1 MDSYIDALIH
11 VKIKKDKFM
20 LAITRRN
27 KILELLKEEGSA
39 RVNKLSKIFNVSE
52 PTIRQDLEKLETEG
66 FIIREHGGAFLK
78 SISYKVRTL
87 SLQHLENMDKKITIA
102 KKAMEFI
109 DSGDSII
116 LDSGSTTTEIAKNLI
131 DEQYNKKNLKIIT
144 NALNISLLL
153 GSEYTFEVHMTGG
166 SFKPPTLSLTGEKAA
181 VFFNQIYVDKLFLA
195 ASAISF
201 DAGLTYP
208 GFNDLYVKKAMIES
222 ASEVYLVADSTK
234 IGQIS
239 FASLGSVD
247 LVNTFITDNGISNQ
261 DKKSFE
267 ERGIKVVIA

>member
-1 MDSYIDALIH
+1 
-11 VKIKKDKFM
+11 
-20 LAITRRN
+20 
-27 KILELLKEEGSA
+27 
-39 RVNKLSKIFNVSE
+39 
-52 PTIRQDLEKLETEG
+52 
-66 FIIREHGGAFLK
+66 
-78 SISYKVRTL
+78 
-87 SLQHLENMDKKITIA
+87 
-102 KKAMEFI
+102 MEFI
-109 DSGDSII
+109 ESGDSII

-131 DEQYNKKNLKIIT
+131 NEHYNKKNLKIIT
-144 NALNISLLL
+144 NALNIALLL
-153 GSEYTFEVHMTGG
+153 GSEYTFELHMTGG
-166 SFKPPTLSLTGEKAA
+166 SFKAPTLSLTGEKAA

-195 ASAISF
+195 ASAVSF

-208 GFNDLYVKKAMIES
+208 GFSDLYIKKAMIES

-234 IGQIS
+234 IGQTS

>member
-1 MDSYIDALIH
+1 
-11 VKIKKDKFM
+11 M

-39 RVNKLSKIFNVSE
+39 SVHKLSKIFNVSE
-52 PTIRQDLEKLETEG
+52 PTIRQDLERLEAEG

-78 SISYKVRTL
+78 SIAYKVRTL
-87 SLQHLENMDKKITIA
+87 SLQHLENMDKKITIS

-109 DSGDSII
+109 NEGDSII

-144 NALNISLLL
+144 NALNIALLL
-153 GSEYTFEVHMTGG
+153 GTEYTFEVHMTGG
-166 SFKPPTLSLTGEKAA
+166 SFKAPTLSLTGEKAA
-181 VFFNQIYVDKLFLA
+181 VFFDQIYVDKLFLA

-208 GFNDLYVKKAMIES
+208 GFNDLHVKKAMIES

-239 FASLGSVD
+239 FASLGSIN
-247 LVNTFITDNGISNQ
+247 LANTFITDNGISNQ
-261 DKKSFE
+261 DKKLFE

>member
-1 MDSYIDALIH
+1 ME
-11 VKIKKDKFM
+11 K
-20 LAITRRN
+20 
-27 KILELLKEEGSA
+27 KIL
-39 RVNKLSKIFNVSE
+39 
-52 PTIRQDLEKLETEG
+52 
-66 FIIREHGGAFLK
+66 
-78 SISYKVRTL
+78 
-87 SLQHLENMDKKITIA
+87 IA
-102 KKAMEFI
+102 KKTMEFI
-109 DSGDSII
+109 NDGNSII

-131 DEQYNKKNLKIIT
+131 DKQYNKNNLKIIT
-144 NALNISLLL
+144 NALNIALLL

-166 SFKPPTLSLTGEKAA
+166 SFKAPTLSLTGEKAA
-181 VFFNQIYVDKLFLA
+181 VFFSKIYVDKLFLA

-234 IGQIS
+234 IGRIS
-239 FASLGSVD
+239 FASLGSID

-261 DKKSFE
+261 DKKLFE